1 VVADQAG
8 SEAAV
13 SVMRNFRTSQ
23 ISDLVLDFMP
33 QGICIL
39 DTEGR
44 IVRINRSLQK
54 IQGEKL
60 SEITGRSPAV
70 LFQDPA
76 NFEKLLARASES
88 DAGQV
93 EKTDVSL
100 MNSTGES
107 YLADINLVRLVE
119 EGRAVGYLLVI
130 EDITRKKAFSDKII
144 QSEKLAALGTMAG

>member
-1 VVADQAG
+1 
-8 SEAAV
+8 
-13 SVMRNFRTSQ
+13 
-23 ISDLVLDFMP
+23 MP

-44 IVRINRSLQK
+44 IVRINRSIEK

-60 SEITGRSPAV
+60 SEIMGRSPAV

-76 NFEKLLARASES
+76 SFEKLLARASES

-93 EKTDVSL
+93 EKTDVNL
-100 MNSTGES
+100 MNSTGET

-119 EGRAVGYLLVI
+119 EGRCGRLPSGDRRHNQEKSLLRQNHPV
-130 EDITRKKAFSDKII
+130 RKACGARYYGGRRF
-144 QSEKLAALGTMAG
+144 A